1 MITTQQ
7 LQEDFSS
14 GLSDFISIYPES
26 NLFEP
31 IRYLLS
37 LGGKRI
43 RPLLALSVCR
53 AEGLTSKEAM
63 PASLAVELFH
73 NFTLMHD
80 DIMDNAPLRRGKVTV
95 HEKYSENAAILSGD
109 ALFTAAYQA
118 LEHAP
123 QDKIPALFKLL
134 NTTSMEVCEGQQ
146 LDLDYETQDDVTEE
160 MYLEM
165 IRLKTSVLLAASCAM
180 GAICAGAS
188 QERVELWYEFGEKL
202 GLAFQ
207 IQDDYLDTFGKQD
220 SLGKKVGGDIL
231 ADKKT
236 FLFIHAS
243 STNGLPS
250 TSGLSDE
257 EKIEKITN
265 AMRSSGSDLA
275 AKNLMKRYSESAS
288 KALHSLELKTNTLT
302 WFEELLFSV
311 TERVS

>member
-1 MITTQQ
+1 MITTEQ
-7 LQEDFSS
+7 LQEDFTS
-14 GLSDFISIYPES
+14 GLNNFLANYPES
-26 NLFEP
+26 NLFGP
-31 IRYLLS
+31 IRYLLN

-43 RPLLALSVCR
+43 RPLLALSVCN
-53 AEGLTSKEAM
+53 AEGSTSEAAL

-80 DIMDNAPLRRGKVTV
+80 DIMDNAPLRRGHKSV
-95 HEKYSENAAILSGD
+95 HEKFNKNSAILSGD

-118 LEHAP
+118 IELASP
-123 QDKIPALFKLL
+123 DAMPKLL
-134 NTTSMEVCEGQQ
+134 KLVNKTSMEVCEGQQ
-146 LDLDYETQDDVTEE
+146 LDLDFEAQTKVTEV

-188 QERVELWYEFGEKL
+188 EQRIALWYEFGEKL

-207 IQDDYLDTFGKQD
+207 IQDDYLDTFGNKNAT
-220 SLGKKVGGDIL
+220 GKKVGGDII

-243 STNGLPS
+243 SSSELPS
-250 TSGLSDE
+250 TDGLTDE
-257 EKIEKITN
+257 VKIDSIKEAVKSI
-265 AMRSSGSDLA
+265 GSDIA
-275 AKNLMKRYSESAS
+275 AKNLMKRYSGEAS
-288 KALHSLELKTNTLT
+288 KALDGLNLQLSTKT

-311 TERVS
+311 TERVT

>member
-7 LQEDFSS
+7 LQEDFTS
-14 GLSDFISIYPES
+14 GLNTFLSNYPDS
-26 NLFEP
+26 ALFEP

-43 RPLLALSVCR
+43 RPILALAVCNS
-53 AEGLTSKEAM
+53 EGSSSEKAI

-80 DIMDNAPLRRGKVTV
+80 DIMDHAPLRRGRETV

-118 LEHAP
+118 IEKSTEKAMP
-123 QDKIPALFKLL
+123 KLL
-134 NTTSMEVCEGQQ
+134 KLINKTSMEVCEGQQ
-146 LDLDYETQDDVTEE
+146 LDLDYENRVDVTEG

-165 IRLKTSVLLAASCAM
+165 IRLKTSVLLAASCSM
-180 GAICAGAS
+180 GAICAGADDD
-188 QERVELWYEFGEKL
+188 RVELWYEFGEKL

-207 IQDDYLDTFGKQD
+207 IQDDYLDTFGLENQTGKQ
-220 SLGKKVGGDIL
+220 VGGDIL
-231 ADKKT
+231 ADKNT
-236 FLFIHAS
+236 FLLIHARS
-243 STNGLPS
+243 HDTLPS
-250 TSGLSDE
+250 TDNCSSA
-257 EKIEKITN
+257 EKVEIIKAEMI
-265 AMRSSGSDLA
+265 ARGSDIA
-275 AKNLMKRYSESAS
+275 AKNLMKKYSNEAA
-288 KALHSLELKTNTLT
+288 KALDLLALNPSTKT